1 MYQFAEIVHWMK
13 NRDSMKILPAQVD
26 IDLTNVC
33 NQDCYYCNSADFR
46 EAEPVQKKYTEYIG
60 LLDKLSTWRAH
71 SPRKVTEPLTQS
83 HIPVAENPRCW

>member
-46 EAEPVQKKYTEYIG
+46 EAEPVQKKYTEYIS
-60 LLDKLSTWRAH
+60 LLDKLCTWRAIVL
-71 SPRKVTEPLTQS
+71 KVTEPLTQL
-83 HIPVAENPRCW
+83 HILVAENPRCY